1 MRELSSSWRW
11 CIRLGAALT
20 FVAILGASCGGDDD
34 EPELSPDEAVERL
47 HAALLSPDDLPG
59 TGWTLAG
66 NDDFLS
72 PENLAPDSACD
83 PLRSWFAMFPEE
95 PIARAQR
102 SLEGD
107 PGPDV
112 EIELMAFRNTEMA
125 ADILAAAR
133 ELTGEAIAA
142 CFTET
147 LKRLRLD
154 STAKVTLSAA
164 TAAAPRGGIA
174 YADDR
179 DFAIRGTRVIA
190 HAEKYTW
197 TQSNIFIT
205 VDVISAGLDTTEL
218 VTTVLQ
224 RVSDSVDE
232 VLGPD

>member
-1 MRELSSSWRW
+1 MRGLSTAW
-11 CIRLGAALT
+11 CILLGAVLT
-20 FVAILGASCGGDDD
+20 FAVILGASCSGDDD
-34 EPELSPDEAVERL
+34 ERELSPDEAVERL

-59 TGWTLAG
+59 TGWTVAG

-72 PENLAPDSACD
+72 PEDLAPDSACD
-83 PLRSWFAMFPEE
+83 PLRSWFERRPEE
-95 PIARAQR
+95 PIGRAQR
-102 SLEGD
+102 RLEGD
-107 PGPDV
+107 PGPAV
-112 EIELMAFRNTEMA
+112 EIEFTAFRDTEMA
-125 ADILAAAR
+125 ADSLADER
-133 ELTGEAIAA
+133 ELTGEEIAA
-142 CFTET
+142 CFAET

-164 TAAAPRGGIA
+164 TADAPRGGIA

-205 VDVISAGLDTTEL
+205 VDVISVGLDTTEL

-232 VLGPD
+232 VLGAD